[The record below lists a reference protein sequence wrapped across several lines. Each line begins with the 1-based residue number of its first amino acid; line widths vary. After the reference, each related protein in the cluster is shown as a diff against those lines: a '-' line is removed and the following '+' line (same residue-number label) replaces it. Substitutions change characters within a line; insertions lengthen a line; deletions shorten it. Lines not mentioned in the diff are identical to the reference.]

1 MSELHVRAILA
12 GVLFGAW
19 PLLMNKS
26 GLSGNISSTVFA
38 FGALAIVLP
47 FGIYEFQHVGRGTQ
61 VGWAL
66 VTSACIMGGLG
77 LLAFNGMLAKADP
90 KTIGSLFVFMIVV
103 QVATPA
109 LYQVFMDGGLT
120 IRKTAGFVAAILAA
134 LLLV

>member
-1 MSELHVRAILA
+1 MNELHVRAILA
-12 GVLFGAW
+12 GILFGAW

-26 GLSGNISSTVFA
+26 GLSGNISSAVFA

-47 FGIYEFQHVGRGTQ
+47 FGIYEFQHVGKSLSI
-61 VGWAL
+61 GWAL
-66 VTSACIMGGLG
+66 VTTACILGGLG

-90 KTIGSLFVFMIVV
+90 KTVGSLFVLTVVV

-120 IRKTAGFVAAILAA
+120 VRKTTGFMAAILAA